1 MEKIC
6 IKRILHYLETAR
18 TLQPEPTGVSASIS
32 TGYDI
37 RAVIFD
43 VYGTLLVSTS
53 GDIDE
58 AEFSTRHI
66 LTALD
71 ECNIEIRTMP
81 PADRARQML
90 DEYRA
95 QIHRI
100 HAEKHR
106 EGIPWPEID
115 IREIWQDVFTT
126 FCPSLVL
133 PADPAHYD
141 TSLFS
146 VLFELF
152 SNPVCAMPGL
162 HKTIARLHRS
172 GIPLGLIS
180 NAQFYTP
187 IILEYFLT
195 GRFDDSGTVSHF
207 DTALCEYSYMHR
219 RAKPDIMLFEACAK
233 QLQEIYGIH
242 PSTVLYVGNDMLKD
256 ILPACKAGFKTA
268 LFAGDARSLRMR
280 RDDPAC
286 NNCTPD
292 YIITSLEQLNT
303 VTNTA

>member
-1 MEKIC
+1 MEKHC
-6 IKRILHYLETAR
+6 LERILHYLETAR
-18 TLQPEPTGVSASIS
+18 ILQPEPTGVTARLDNRH
-32 TGYDI
+32 DI

-43 VYGTLLVSTS
+43 IYGTLLVSTS

-58 AEFSTRHI
+58 AEFSSQHV

-71 ECNIEIRTMP
+71 ECGIDACRIP
-81 PADRARQML
+81 PEDLAGQML

-106 EGIPWPEID
+106 AGIPWPEID
-115 IREIWQDVFTT
+115 IREVWQDVFTM
-126 FCPSLVL
+126 FRSSLVL
-133 PADPAHYD
+133 PEDPVNYD

-146 VLFELF
+146 ILFESF

-162 HKTIARLHRS
+162 HETITRLHAS

-195 GRFDDSGTVSHF
+195 GRFDDSGIVSYF
-207 DTALCEYSYMHR
+207 DTSLCAYSYMHG
-219 RAKPDIMLFEACAK
+219 RAKPDIMLFEACA
-233 QLQEIYGIH
+233 QRLHDIHGINAA
-242 PSTVLYVGNDMLKD
+242 SALYVGNDMLKD
-256 ILPACKAGFKTA
+256 ILPAHETGFNTA
-268 LFAGDARSLRMR
+268 LFAGDARSLRMHS
-280 RDDPAC
+280 DDPAC
-286 NNCTPD
+286 TTCTPG
-292 YIITSLEQLNT
+292 YVITRLDQLNT
-303 VTNTA
+303 LIKAA